1 MLDSCLSYN
10 DYDGSNFGARLSAP
24 FVLLAVSAFG
34 SFLPVIANRCPRLRV
49 PPIVFFV
56 TRYIGSGVILATGF
70 IHLLADAHE
79 TLSTEC
85 LGGPFVVYPMAEGL
99 ALIGVFSMFVADVYA
114 HRKAKERA
122 NMKLERACCE
132 ALMEDLGIAENEIG
146 RLSSRNSSV
155 KKNDFTVASVPNS
168 VTESET
174 EQRPVPYEKT
184 AEAKALHNLYQQIL
198 NCFVLEFGI
207 VFHSVFVGL
216 SLAVSGQEFKALY
229 IAICFHQMFEGL
241 GLGTRFAITPWPA
254 ERWYVPW
261 LLSLAYS
268 VTTPIAI
275 AIGIGIRHTYS
286 DSSRAS
292 LLVTGCFDAVCGG
305 VLIYNS
311 LVELIAYDFLYSS
324 EFDGEGWMKV
334 FGACGLLGVGAAG
347 MAVLGRW
354 A

>member
-1 MLDSCLSYN
+1 MLDTCLSDN
-10 DYDGSNFGARLSAP
+10 DYNGADFGARISAV
-24 FVLLAVSAFG
+24 FVLLGVSSLG
-34 SFLPVIANRCPRLRV
+34 SFLPVVATRVPSLRV
-49 PPIVFFV
+49 PPLVFFA

-70 IHLLADAHE
+70 VHLLADAHD

-85 LGGPFVVYPMAEGL
+85 LGGPFAVYPMAEGL
-99 ALIGVFSMFVADVYA
+99 ALVGVFSMFIMDVFA

-122 NMKLERACCE
+122 NRQIERACCE
-132 ALMEDLGIAENEIG
+132 ALMDDLGIAEAQIG
-146 RLSSRNSSV
+146 AKPTDTPSLHKADVEVAVVPKSSNSSQER
-155 KKNDFTVASVPNS
+155 P
-168 VTESET
+168 
-174 EQRPVPYEKT
+174 PVPYAKN
-184 AEAKALHNLYQQIL
+184 AELEELHTLYQQIL

-216 SLAVSGQEFKALY
+216 SLAVSGNEFRALY

-241 GLGTRFAITPWPA
+241 GLGTRFAVTPWPQK
-254 ERWYVPW
+254 RWYVPW
-261 LLSLAYS
+261 LLSLGYS
-268 VTTPIAI
+268 LTTPIAI
-275 AIGIGIRHTYS
+275 AIGLGIRNTYS

-311 LVELIAYDFLYSS
+311 LVELVAYDFLYSP
-324 EFDGEGWMKV
+324 EFDGASWTRMLS
-334 FGACGLLGVGAAG
+334 ACALLGVGVAG